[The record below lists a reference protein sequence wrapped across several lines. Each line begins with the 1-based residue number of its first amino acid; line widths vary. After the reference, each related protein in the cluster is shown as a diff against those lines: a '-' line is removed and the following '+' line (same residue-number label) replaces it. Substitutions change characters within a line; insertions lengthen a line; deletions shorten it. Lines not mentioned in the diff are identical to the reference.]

1 MNNAR
6 LGRGHAD
13 PPTFEGKIHTLR
25 QSVRVVPRS
34 RAHVGALAGRP
45 QALSK
50 PKCPHVED
58 REFRM
63 GSVTSARDH
72 NLGIDDDLLVAR
84 AQDDAVEL
92 CDAHTEQGE
101 EGGGASA
108 LREGERG
115 EGLGSSRR

>member
-1 MNNAR
+1 
-6 LGRGHAD
+6 
-13 PPTFEGKIHTLR
+13 
-25 QSVRVVPRS
+25 
-34 RAHVGALAGRP
+34 
-45 QALSK
+45 
-50 PKCPHVED
+50 
-58 REFRM
+58 M

-72 NLGIDDDLLVAR
+72 NLGIDDALLVAR

-108 LREGERG
+108 RREGERG